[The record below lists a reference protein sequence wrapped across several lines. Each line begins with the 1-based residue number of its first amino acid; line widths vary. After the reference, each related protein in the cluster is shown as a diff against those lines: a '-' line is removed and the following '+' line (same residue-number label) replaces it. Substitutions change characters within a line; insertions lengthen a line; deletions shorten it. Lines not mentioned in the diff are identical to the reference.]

1 MGYENLLLSVDGGIG
16 TITINRP
23 KVLNALNTATL
34 KELKAAALQMGSD
47 DSVKVVIL
55 TGAERAFA
63 AGADIAEMMP
73 MNALQ
78 GAEYGRLGQ
87 DAFSAF
93 EEMPKPVIA
102 AVNGFA
108 LGGGCELA
116 MACDIRLA
124 SKAALFGQPEVTLGV
139 TPGFGGTQ
147 RLPRLVG
154 RAKAKELI
162 FTGEKIDADEALR
175 IGLVNRVVDD
185 WKRGED
191 GAILKNEKG
200 KPVKDDALLMAEAR
214 KLAGQIAANGELA
227 VSLCKRAVNKGI
239 EVDIK
244 SGCAIEAEIFGLC
257 FSTEDQKEGMKA
269 FIEKRQAHFKRR

>member
-1 MGYENLLLSVDGGIG
+1 MTTYENLILAVENGIG

-34 KELKAAALQMGSD
+34 KELKCAALEMEANET
-47 DSVKVVIL
+47 VKVVIL

-73 MNALQ
+73 MTAIQ

-87 DAFSAF
+87 DAFSTF
-93 EEMPKPVIA
+93 ENLSKPVIA

-116 MACDIRLA
+116 MACDIRIA
-124 SKAALFGQPEVTLGV
+124 SEKAKFGQPEVKLGV

-162 FTGEKIDADEALR
+162 FTGDMVGSAEAYR
-175 IGLVNRVVDD
+175 IGLVNSVYPP
-185 WKRGED
+185 E
-191 GAILKNEKG
+191 E
-200 KPVKDDALLMAEAR
+200 LMNAAN
-214 KLAGQIAANGELA
+214 KLAGQIAANGEIA
-227 VSLCKRAVNKGI
+227 VSLCKRAINTGI
-239 EVDIK
+239 EVDLK
-244 SGCAIEAEIFGLC
+244 SGCALEAEVFGLC

-269 FIEKRQAHFKRR
+269 FIEKRPAVFKRR

>member
-1 MGYENLLLSVDGGIG
+1 MPYENLLLGVDNGIG

-23 KVLNALNTATL
+23 KVLNALNSATL
-34 KELKAAALQMGSD
+34 RELKAAALEMEAD
-47 DSVKVVIL
+47 PAVKVVIL

-73 MNALQ
+73 MTALQ

-87 DAFSAF
+87 GAFATF
-93 EEMPKPVIA
+93 EDLSKPVIA

-124 SKAALFGQPEVTLGV
+124 SKAALFGQPEVSLGV

-162 FTGEKIDADEALR
+162 FTGDKIDADEAFR

-185 WKRGED
+185 WKRDAAGQV
-191 GAILKNEKG
+191 LRNEKG
-200 KPVKDDALLMAEAR
+200 KPVKDEAVLLNEAR

-239 EVDIK
+239 EVDLR

-257 FSTEDQKEGMKA
+257 FSTEDQKEGMRA
-269 FIEKRQAHFKRR
+269 FIEKRQADFKRR

>member
-1 MGYENLLLSVDGGIG
+1 MMAYENLTLSAENGIG
-16 TITINRP
+16 TVTINRP

-34 KELKAAALQMGSD
+34 KELKAAALEMDADPQ
-47 DSVKVVIL
+47 VKVVIL

-73 MNALQ
+73 MTAVR

-93 EEMPKPVIA
+93 ENLSKPVIA

-116 MACDIRLA
+116 MACDIRMA
-124 SKAALFGQPEVTLGV
+124 SEKAKFGQPEVKLGV

-162 FTGEKIDADEALR
+162 FTGDMIDAAEAHR
-175 IGLVNRVVDD
+175 IGLVNSVH
-185 WKRGED
+185 
-191 GAILKNEKG
+191 
-200 KPVKDDALLMAEAR
+200 KPEELMDAAR
-214 KLAGQIAANGELA
+214 KLAAQIAANGAIA
-227 VSLCKRAVNKGI
+227 VSLCKRAVNRGI
-239 EVDIK
+239 EVDLS

-269 FIEKRQAHFKRR
+269 FIEKRPANFRGL

>member
-1 MGYENLLLSVDGGIG
+1 MAYENLLLAVDGGIG

-34 KELKAAALQMGSD
+34 RELKAAALEMGA
-47 DSVKVVIL
+47 DSAVKVVIL

-63 AGADIAEMMP
+63 AGADIAEMMH
-73 MNALQ
+73 MTAVQ

-93 EEMPKPVIA
+93 EDLSKPVIA

-116 MACDIRLA
+116 MACDIRMA
-124 SKAALFGQPEVTLGV
+124 SKAALFGQPEVGLGV

-162 FTGEKIDADEALR
+162 FTGDKIDADEAFR

-185 WKRGED
+185 WKRNEAGEV
-191 GAILKNEKG
+191 LKNEKG
-200 KPVKDDALLMAEAR
+200 KPVKDDAKLMAEAR
-214 KLAGQIAANGELA
+214 KLAGQIAANGQIA
-227 VSLCKRAVNKGI
+227 VSLCKRAVNRGI
-239 EVDIK
+239 EVDLR

-269 FIEKRQAHFKRR
+269 FIEKRPANFRGK